1 MFNTISALQPLA
13 RLGPASSADNSSNG
27 GYQPRG
33 VIGRRGDN
41 CVEASIVAC
50 PAGGGRQPHP
60 HASGA
65 RHLPVAVRGGPNATI
80 DRPESRGW
88 AVSRISAKSTVVSKS
103 EFNTAGSRVEFVR
116 VFKVSK
122 PTKAWTCNRA
132 VTATGQNPT
141 KQQLPRAGERRQ
153 ASEKPSLFNPEFW
166 SGR

>member
-1 MFNTISALQPLA
+1 MLLSWLAL
-13 RLGPASSADNSSNG
+13 RG
-27 GYQPRG
+27 G
-33 VIGRRGDN
+33 V
-41 CVEASIVAC
+41 
-50 PAGGGRQPHP
+50 GRQPHP

-122 PTKAWTCNRA
+122 PTTLGH
-132 VTATGQNPT
+132 VTA
-141 KQQLPRAGERRQ
+141 L
-153 ASEKPSLFNPEFW
+153 
-166 SGR
+166 